1 MEDTDFL
8 FNLYNLRSV
17 VVFNVNRTTLLEERL
32 MILVSETVKA
42 KNVIACHRGIRRE
55 KGFQNIN
62 ETVSECRGE
71 RERDMKTIPKEFL
84 GAYE

>member
-1 MEDTDFL
+1 
-8 FNLYNLRSV
+8 
-17 VVFNVNRTTLLEERL
+17 

-42 KNVIACHRGIRRE
+42 KNVVACHCGIRRE

-71 RERDMKTIPKEFL
+71 RERDMKTIPKGII

>member
-1 MEDTDFL
+1 
-8 FNLYNLRSV
+8 
-17 VVFNVNRTTLLEERL
+17 

-42 KNVIACHRGIRRE
+42 KNVVACHCRIRRE

-71 RERDMKTIPKEFL
+71 RDMKTIPKEFL

>member
-1 MEDTDFL
+1 
-8 FNLYNLRSV
+8 
-17 VVFNVNRTTLLEERL
+17 

-42 KNVIACHRGIRRE
+42 KNVVACHCGIRRE

-71 RERDMKTIPKEFL
+71 RERERHENNTERILRGVRMINVT
-84 GAYE
+84 

>member
-1 MEDTDFL
+1 MK
-8 FNLYNLRSV
+8 V
-17 VVFNVNRTTLLEERL
+17 RL

-42 KNVIACHRGIRRE
+42 KNVVACHCRIRGE

-71 RERDMKTIPKEFL
+71 RKRET
-84 GAYE
+84 